1 MPIVV
6 IRATG
11 LVTKNLVKELI
22 SMGKVVIVIGATGL
36 IGKNLVKQLAASDT
50 IKQVITFTRSAYDF
64 KNAKVINHVI
74 DFANI
79 SNYQHLFQGDTVFS
93 CLGTTLKQAKTRK
106 NQYTVDVEYQLKIA
120 KICAKNGVA
129 HYLLV
134 SSSGANEHSKN
145 AYLQMKGVLEKQIT
159 QLNFA
164 KISIFQ
170 PSLLT
175 GDRLHLRL
183 AERLGALILPLIC
196 LIPGLQKYRPI
207 QGSLVAK
214 KMLQVSQQQQ
224 NNLQYFTLDK
234 VFPD

>member
-1 MPIVV
+1 MFDRILKKS
-6 IRATG
+6 G
-11 LVTKNLVKELI
+11 LRLSLKDFQSFSDSENLE
-22 SMGKVVIVIGATGL
+22 TPGL
-36 IGKNLVKQLAASDT
+36 LWLMRQIGKYGED
-50 IKQVITFTRSAYDF
+50 
-64 KNAKVINHVI
+64 
-74 DFANI
+74 
-79 SNYQHLFQGDTVFS
+79 
-93 CLGTTLKQAKTRK
+93 
-106 NQYTVDVEYQLKIA
+106 
-120 KICAKNGVA
+120 
-129 HYLLV
+129 
-134 SSSGANEHSKN
+134 
-145 AYLQMKGVLEKQIT
+145 LEKQIT

-224 NNLQYFTLDK
+224 NSLQYFTLDK